1 MGNISLF
8 NTNDMHM
15 DLSLWELMRIKVSS
29 LVAKKQPE
37 STFISKKPK
46 LTKVV
51 GYNDVLDYNS
61 QARHIFNSIKNQ

>member
-1 MGNISLF
+1 MD
-8 NTNDMHM
+8 TN
-15 DLSLWELMRIKVSS
+15 LSLWELMRVKVSS

-37 STFISKKPK
+37 TPFISQKPK

-61 QARHIFNSIKNQ
+61 QARHIFNQIKNSK